1 MKRNNIIA
9 VTISRAL
16 AIAAVLFIQFTSL
29 VNGQMVNEPYLYNQN
44 PIISNPATYANDD
57 AFRMYLNS
65 HIRWIGLDGA
75 PRNHEF
81 GSSISTAPSMGIGIS
96 VANYSIGLFDNFYAE
111 LKYAYAVKLSK
122 VQYLNFGLS
131 AGLSNERFMTG
142 NLQYADYNDPALYN
156 NSYNE
161 YLFSAGFGMAYTYK
175 GFQAHLVLP
184 RLHVLNQPEN
194 FYNFAYLLYDIKL
207 DKTWTIT
214 PSVLLR
220 NNKFSPY
227 MADGNIM
234 LMWDNSIWGQIGY
247 RSNNSFLLSMG
258 INLGNYSVGYAY
270 QLDSRPIASSNIGS
284 MEIQLIYKYQK
295 KKSAKLACP
304 LWR

>member
-1 MKRNNIIA
+1 MKRNNISAILVIKIMTIA
-9 VTISRAL
+9 IVMFSQVSN
-16 AIAAVLFIQFTSL
+16 IAQ
-29 VNGQMVNEPYLYNQN
+29 GQMINEPYLYNQN
-44 PIISNPATYANDD
+44 PIISNPATYANEDT
-57 AFRMYLNS
+57 FRMYLNS

-81 GSSISTAPSMGIGIS
+81 GSSISMTPNMGIGIS

-122 VQYLNFGLS
+122 DQYLNFGLS

-142 NLQYADYNDPALYN
+142 SLQHADYNDPALYN

-175 GFQAHLVLP
+175 GFQAHIVLP
-184 RLHVLNQPEN
+184 KLHVLNQPEN
-194 FYNFAYLLYDIKL
+194 FYNFAYALYEIEVDR
-207 DKTWTIT
+207 TWTVT

-227 MADGNIM
+227 MIDGNVM
-234 LMWDNSIWGQIGY
+234 LMWDNSIWGQLGY
-247 RSNNSFLLSMG
+247 RSNNSLLLSLG

-270 QLDSRPIASSNIGS
+270 QLDSRPVSSSSIGS

-295 KKSAKLACP
+295 KKSNKMSCP
-304 LWR
+304 LWK